1 MKRSKRVFSFLE
13 VSIIVGIVSF
23 VMCFLGAVLIYKHL
37 GGVNF
42 TLLGEDANLQEFIA
56 AYNNLLDNYYDSLDK
71 KSLIDGAIGGMYEM
85 VGDPYTTYLDQSSS
99 DSLETSLNGKY
110 EGVGIGIKMNDDGQ
124 IVIKEVYDGS
134 PAYKGG
140 LKVGD
145 IISAIDGEDTIGKN
159 ASIVTEKLKKNK
171 SAKFSILR
179 GTETFDVTLKIAT
192 LYVPAV
198 TDHIFEEN
206 GEKVGYLRLSIF
218 SDTADIQFSNKLSKL
233 ENEGIDSLIIDLRDN
248 TGGYLQVAK
257 NIAESFIEK
266 GKVIYSLDGKD
277 MKETTKDET
286 KEKRTY
292 PVSVIIN
299 HNSASASEIL
309 ASALK
314 YSYGAKL
321 TGQTSYG
328 KGKVQERASLS
339 GGTTVKYTTAKWL
352 TPNGDCIDGIGLN
365 PDLEIDFV
373 AEGFDQE
380 NIYTDFQV
388 METVKDIIAD

>member
-124 IVIKEVYDGS
+124 IVIKEVYDDS